1 MNVLIEKETDTEL
14 SFDYEALIRSVVS
27 EALDYVGCP
36 YETAVNVLLT
46 DNEAIREMNRE
57 YRQID
62 RPTDVLSFPMI
73 AYEEPADFSRLEED
87 PEAYFDPDTGELLF
101 GDIVISLE
109 KMQSQAAEYGHS
121 EQRELAFLVA
131 HSMLHLSGYDHIE
144 DGEREIMEAKQEEIL
159 QKLHLTRG

>member
-1 MNVLIEKETDTEL
+1 MNVLIEKETDTGL

-46 DNEAIREMNRE
+46 DNEAIRELNRE

-101 GDIVISLE
+101 GDIVLSLE
-109 KMQSQAAEYGHS
+109 KMRAQAAEYGHS

>member
-109 KMQSQAAEYGHS
+109 KMRAQAAEYGHG

>member
-1 MNVLIEKETDTEL
+1 MNVLIEKETDTGL

-109 KMQSQAAEYGHS
+109 KMRAQAAEYGHS